1 MRIAVVNGFLGS
13 GKTTFIL
20 NILKEL
26 GPRMRIAVLVNE
38 LGAVGI
44 DGSLIKSQT
53 TEVVELTNGC
63 ICCSLSPE
71 LKKQVIDI
79 KGRYD
84 PQILLIEPTGAASV
98 TGVLQVLQAPGMEEY
113 IESFGMLLI
122 IDAERFFD
130 LYRKNRYF
138 TELQVKMSSLVLINK
153 CDKVKYDTALLI
165 KDAAA
170 ACNPAAHVLLTHSG
184 RIYSEDWESFLRQ
197 ESPYSPYPMVF
208 FDGKTRIHN
217 EKYQSFSWSFPGV
230 VRRERLVDFLEGLSS
245 GGYGTIVRAK
255 GLVKTDEGWM
265 RFDYLPVEL
274 FWEEIPE
281 PQGGSRLFIVG
292 EDLLT
297 EKLTNALSTLQRIG
311 EPFLDTVR
319 HRT

>member
-1 MRIAVVNGFLGS
+1 MRVAVVNGFLGS

-53 TEVVELTNGC
+53 AEVIELTSGC

-71 LKKQVIDI
+71 LKKQVIEI
-79 KGRYD
+79 KSRYD

-98 TGVLQVLQAPGMEEY
+98 TGVLQVFQAPGMETY
-113 IESFGMLLI
+113 IEGFGMLLI

-138 TELQVKMSSLVLINK
+138 MELQIKMSSLVLINK

-165 KDAAA
+165 KDAAT
-170 ACNPAAHVLLTHSG
+170 ACNPTAHVLLTHSG
-184 RIYSEDWESFLRQ
+184 RIYSEDWESFLLQ
-197 ESPYSPYPMVF
+197 ESPYSPYPMISF
-208 FDGKTRIHN
+208 EGLTRSHS
-217 EKYQSFSWSFPGV
+217 EKFQSFSWSFPGE
-230 VRRERLVDFLEGLSS
+230 VRRDKLVGFLEEFPS
-245 GGYGTIVRAK
+245 GVYGTIVRAK
-255 GLVKTDEGWM
+255 GLVKTNEGWM

-292 EDLLT
+292 EDLHS
-297 EKLTNALSTLQRIG
+297 EKLTAILTTLQRIG
-311 EPFLDTVR
+311 ESFLGTVR

>member
-1 MRIAVVNGFLGS
+1 MRVAVVNGFLGS

-53 TEVVELTNGC
+53 AEVIELTSGC

-71 LKKQVIDI
+71 LKKQVIEI

-98 TGVLQVLQAPGMEEY
+98 TGVLQVLQAPGIEEY

-130 LYRKNRYF
+130 LYRKNY
-138 TELQVKMSSLVLINK
+138 
-153 CDKVKYDTALLI
+153 
-165 KDAAA
+165 
-170 ACNPAAHVLLTHSG
+170 
-184 RIYSEDWESFLRQ
+184 
-197 ESPYSPYPMVF
+197 
-208 FDGKTRIHN
+208 
-217 EKYQSFSWSFPGV
+217 
-230 VRRERLVDFLEGLSS
+230 
-245 GGYGTIVRAK
+245 
-255 GLVKTDEGWM
+255 
-265 RFDYLPVEL
+265 
-274 FWEEIPE
+274 
-281 PQGGSRLFIVG
+281 
-292 EDLLT
+292 
-297 EKLTNALSTLQRIG
+297 
-311 EPFLDTVR
+311 
-319 HRT
+319 